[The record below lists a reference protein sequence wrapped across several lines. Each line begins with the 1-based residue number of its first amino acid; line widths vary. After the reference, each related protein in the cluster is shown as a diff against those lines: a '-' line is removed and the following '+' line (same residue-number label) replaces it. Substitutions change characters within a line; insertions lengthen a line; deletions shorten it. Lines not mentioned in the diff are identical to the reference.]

1 MARRVHIVVSNA
13 NRDAVL
19 VSPRVKTTHKGFKMK
34 NIEMTNVSDAE
45 LAQVDG
51 SGWLAIAGGV
61 VLGAALIATGVAE
74 VAALAAVTVYAVE
87 CEVMGANK

>member
-1 MARRVHIVVSNA
+1 
-13 NRDAVL
+13 
-19 VSPRVKTTHKGFKMK
+19 MK
-34 NIEMTNVSDAE
+34 NIQMTNVSDAE

-61 VLGAALIATGVAE
+61 VLGGLLIATGVAE
-74 VAALAAVTVYAVE
+74 VAALVAVTVYAAE